1 MKDPELSYGQV
12 FGAIGIGL
20 AVVFSSGD
28 RFARLDWL
36 DTTLVFLSIGLI
48 AWLSLPRR
56 LVDPKGHQST
66 RQGIAFLAGKKLNR
80 IWRRLRRNATAS
92 H

>member
-1 MKDPELSYGQV
+1 MSNRELSYGQV

-28 RFARLDWL
+28 RLSRLDWL

-48 AWLSLPRR
+48 AWLSLPSRV
-56 LVDPKGHQST
+56 VDPEGHEGPRQS
-66 RQGIAFLAGKKLNR
+66 IAFLAGKKLNR
-80 IWRRLRRNATAS
+80 VWRRLRGRA
-92 H
+92 